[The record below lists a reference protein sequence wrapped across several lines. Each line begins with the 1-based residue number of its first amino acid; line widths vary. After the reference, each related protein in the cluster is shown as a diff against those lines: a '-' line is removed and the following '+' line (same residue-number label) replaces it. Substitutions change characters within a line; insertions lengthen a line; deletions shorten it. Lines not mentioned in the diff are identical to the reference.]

1 MVTNMIKK
9 GLGFPSLTTAGK
21 IPPQLFLVI
30 LLVAMGVIFTILTPS
45 FISGENIVNVLRQAS
60 SLFMLAAGQTLVLM
74 LGGIDLSQ
82 GSVVGFASVI
92 TGIALMRFGVVLGT
106 LIGLLAGIVCGLFSG
121 LMITK
126 AKVQPFIVS
135 LGMLFIM
142 EGVTFLITRHP
153 IYGLPESFFVIGA
166 GMVGPIPVPVILF
179 AVVAFIFYQMLK
191 QTPFGRN
198 IYAIGGNPE
207 AARLA
212 GIGVDKINILVWG
225 LNGFLVGFG
234 AIILTARFASGQPLA
249 GGGLLLESIG
259 AAVLGGTSLFGGRG
273 GALQAV
279 LGVLFIAFMVNG
291 LNMLGISTFVKDAII
306 GALIIIAV
314 WIGFRG
320 R

>member
-1 MVTNMIKK
+1 MIKK
-9 GLGFPSLTTAGK
+9 SLGFPSLATIGK

-30 LLVAMGVIFTILTPS
+30 ILVAMGVIFTILTPN
-45 FISGENIVNVLRQAS
+45 FITGENILNVLRQAS
-60 SLFMLAAGQTLVLM
+60 SLFMLAAGQSLVLL

-82 GSVVGFASVI
+82 GSVVGFVSVI

-106 LIGLLAGIVCGLFSG
+106 LIGLLTGAACGLFSG
-121 LMITK
+121 LVIAK

-142 EGVTFLITRHP
+142 EGATFLITRHP
-153 IYGLPESFFVIGA
+153 IYGLPTSFFAIGQ
-166 GMVGPIPVPVILF
+166 GMAGPIPVPVILF
-179 AVVAFIFYQMLK
+179 AVVAFLFYQTLK
-191 QTPFGRN
+191 QTPFGRD

-212 GIGVDKINILVWG
+212 GISIDRTKIFVWV
-225 LNGFLVGFG
+225 LNGFLVAFG
-234 AIILTARFASGQPLA
+234 AIILTARFASGHPLA

-273 GALQAV
+273 GAIQAV

-306 GALIIIAV
+306 GALIILAV